1 MSETAWDDMRADLV
15 ARVGAD
21 EYCSDITVLSE
32 RIGNLTEEIKK
43 RLGTITEK
51 GGKIGI
57 CIVFGRFSGI
67 CDKPNI
73 PGPFLRGKFA
83 VRVLENV
90 LINESDVGTKKPA
103 LAVSMRV
110 QKIIHHY
117 RHPGVCGLVLCES
130 EAHGPVEDPFAS
142 TAYEL
147 KFAFTD
153 PSAAVVLKCSEPFIS
168 PNSGTHPATLVAM
181 SCPTTGAT
189 ITYTL
194 DGTSPYAPNPTAL
207 IWTGAPVAIADA
219 CTVKAVASKTGQ
231 ISSNVTIAL
240 FN

>member
-21 EYCSDITVLSE
+21 EFCSDITVLSE

-43 RLGTITEK
+43 RLGTFTEK

-57 CIVFGRFSGI
+57 CIVFGRMSGI
-67 CDKPNI
+67 VDKPNV
-73 PGPFLRGKFA
+73 PGPLLRGKFA

-90 LINESDVGTKKPA
+90 LINESDAGTKKPA
-103 LAVSMRV
+103 LAVAMRV
-110 QKIIHHY
+110 EKSIHHY

-130 EAHGPVEDPFAS
+130 EAHGPVDDPFAT

-147 KFAFTD
+147 KFSVTD
-153 PSAAVVLKCSEPFIS
+153 PAAAVVLKCAEPIIT
-168 PNSGTHPATLVAM
+168 PNSGTHPDTVILM
-181 SCPTTGAT
+181 SCATSNVT

-207 IWTGAPVAIADA
+207 VWSGTPVDIAAA
-219 CTVKAVASKTGQ
+219 CTVRAAASKTGY
-231 ISSNVTIAL
+231 ISSNVAVAV